1 MSRLQKIGLIAFAA
15 FVAFAVTFSYLTKSQ
30 FIKMPEKP
38 WHMQPFI
45 DADSL
50 TAEFADNYE
59 LLGKGQLFRRL
70 ADSTRTAVNILVD
83 AWGVPFE
90 PQLLREDFAV
100 FKGLPHKE
108 YLHYRLVNRTRH
120 AEFAE
125 LRIYWQVRDSAELS
139 DSIAPHNAIYLFG
152 GDSLE
157 YGRNLYI
164 DSLGYAEHV
173 FCQKCPDSVM
183 AVTLDSVLTA
193 VAVDSA
199 SRVKNV
205 AWTTQ
210 GSRDG
215 DRAKLH
221 ATLRLIA
228 DVARRHPEARFIVQ
242 GTHRPILGDP
252 KIRRES
258 FTHWAPAI
266 VLN

>member
-1 MSRLQKIGLIAFAA
+1 MTKFPKIGFGIFAA
-15 FVAFAVTFSYLTKSQ
+15 FVAFAVVFSYLISAQ
-30 FIKMPEKP
+30 YIKTGDKP
-38 WHMQPFI
+38 WHMQPFV

-50 TAEFADNYE
+50 TAEYADNYE

-100 FKGLPHKE
+100 FKNVPHKE

-125 LRIYWQVRDSAELS
+125 LRTNDSS
-139 DSIAPHNAIYLFG
+139 SIYLFG

-173 FCQKCPDSVM
+173 FCQKCSDSLTV
-183 AVTLDSVLTA
+183 ASLDSVLFFGTVKT
-193 VAVDSA
+193 VAL
-199 SRVKNV
+199 
-205 AWTTQ
+205 TTQ

-215 DRAKLH
+215 ERAKLH
-221 ATLRLIA
+221 ATLRL
-228 DVARRHPEARFIVQ
+228 VAEVAKKYPKVQFIVQ
-242 GTHRPILGDP
+242 GTHRPTLGDP

-258 FTHWAPAI
+258 FAHWVPAI

>member
-1 MSRLQKIGLIAFAA
+1 MTRLQRISLL
-15 FVAFAVTFSYLTKSQ
+15 AFAVFVVLAVALSYMMGATLFADQ
-30 FIKMPEKP
+30 DKP
-38 WHMQPFI
+38 WHMQPFT

-50 TAEFADNYE
+50 TAEYTGKYE
-59 LLGKGQLFRRL
+59 LLDRRAL
-70 ADSTRTAVNILVD
+70 LPKFIDSSRTTVAILVD
-83 AWGVPFE
+83 AWGVPFDE
-90 PQLLREDFAV
+90 NLLAEDFAV
-100 FKGLPHKE
+100 FKDLPHKE
-108 YLHYRLVNRTRH
+108 FLHQRLANPTRH

-125 LRIYWQVRDSAELS
+125 LRIPDDSTR
-139 DSIAPHNAIYLFG
+139 PHDGVYLFG

-164 DSLGYAEHV
+164 DSLGYGMRL

-183 AVTLDSVLTA
+183 AATLDSVLAA
-193 VAVDSA
+193 VAVDTTSH
-199 SRVKNV
+199 VKNV

-210 GSRDG
+210 NSRDG

-258 FTHWAPAI
+258 FAHWVPAVI
-266 VLN
+266 F

>member
-1 MSRLQKIGLIAFAA
+1 MTKFPKIGFGLFAA
-15 FVAFAVTFSYLTKSQ
+15 FVAFAVVFSYLISAQ
-30 FIKMPEKP
+30 YIKTGDKP

-50 TAEFADNYE
+50 TAEYAGNHE
-59 LLGKGQLFRRL
+59 LLGKGQLFRRF

-125 LRIYWQVRDSAELS
+125 LRTNDSS
-139 DSIAPHNAIYLFG
+139 SIYLFG

-173 FCQKCPDSVM
+173 FCQKCSDSLTV
-183 AVTLDSVLTA
+183 ASLDSVLFFGTVKT
-193 VAVDSA
+193 VAL
-199 SRVKNV
+199 
-205 AWTTQ
+205 TTQ

-221 ATLRLIA
+221 ATLRL
-228 DVARRHPEARFIVQ
+228 VAEVAKKYPKVQFIVQ
-242 GTHRPILGDP
+242 GTHRPTLGDP

-258 FTHWAPAI
+258 FAHWVPALVI
-266 VLN
+266 N

>member
-1 MSRLQKIGLIAFAA
+1 MSRLQKVGLVAFVA

-38 WHMQPFI
+38 WHMQPFT

-50 TAEFADNYE
+50 TAEYTGKYE
-59 LLGKGQLFRRL
+59 LLGKKSLLSRF
-70 ADSTRTAVNILVD
+70 ADSSRVTVAILVD
-83 AWGVPFE
+83 AWGVPFDE
-90 PQLLREDFAV
+90 HLLAEDFSI
-100 FKGLPHKE
+100 FKDLPHRE
-108 YLHYRLVNRTRH
+108 FLHHRLANRTRH

-125 LRIYWQVRDSAELS
+125 LRIPGDSTR
-139 DSIAPHNAIYLFG
+139 PHDGVYLFG

-157 YGRNLYI
+157 YGRNLYM
-164 DSLGYAEHV
+164 DSLGYGV
-173 FCQKCPDSVM
+173 RLFCQKCPDSVM
-183 AVTLDSVLTA
+183 AATLDSVLAA

-199 SRVKNV
+199 SPVKNV

-210 GSRDG
+210 DSRDG

-228 DVARRHPEARFIVQ
+228 GVARKHPEARFIVQ

-258 FTHWAPAI
+258 FAHWVPVVI
-266 VLN
+266 F